1 MTEKL
6 YDKDA
11 YCRGFSAKV
20 ISCSGGD
27 GYCEVILDKT
37 AFFPEGG
44 GQPADTGTLGEAN
57 VLDVQETENGI
68 VHKTD
73 APLPVGAEVCGK
85 LNWEQRFSR
94 MQSHAGEHIVAG
106 TVHTMFG
113 YDNVGFHL
121 NDNFMTVD
129 VSGPL
134 TKEDIEKIELAAN
147 EAIYQNNAITVTFP
161 TAAEAAVLEYRSK
174 LDITE
179 GLRIVTIE
187 NVDCCA
193 CCAPHPKSTGE
204 IGAIKILDFYPNKG
218 GTRMEMVAGINAYKD
233 YARLHESNKA
243 LMRLLSAAREE
254 VAEAVEKLNEQLQQL
269 RSENARLAKEL
280 ALSSMAPVTVGNS
293 AYVISDGLS
302 YDELRHCSNSLAEQ
316 GFVNCVLLSRSEE
329 TNYIYVVSSSENEAK
344 GMVAALNEA
353 FSGKGG
359 GKPNYAQGKITVEDE
374 DAVKTFLSNL
384 LTK

>member
-6 YDKDA
+6 YDRDA
-11 YCRGFSAKV
+11 YIKEFTAMVLSCREA
-20 ISCSGGD
+20 D
-27 GYCEVILDKT
+27 GAYFVVLDQT

-44 GQPADTGTLGEAN
+44 GQPADTGILGDAR
-57 VLDVQETENGI
+57 VSDVQEENGEI
-68 VHKTD
+68 FHKTD
-73 APLPVGAEVCGK
+73 VALPVGTTVTGK

-94 MQSHAGEHIVAG
+94 MQSHAGEHIIAG

-134 TKEDIEKIELAAN
+134 TKEDIEKIELVAN
-147 EAIYQNNAITVTFP
+147 EAIYQNNAITVSFP
-161 TAAEAAVLEYRSK
+161 SAEEAAALEYRSK
-174 LDITE
+174 LDIQE

-218 GTRMEMVAGINAYKD
+218 GTRMEMVAGINAYRD
-233 YARLHESNKA
+233 YARLHDANKA
-243 LMRLLSAAREE
+243 LMRVLSAARDEIL
-254 VAEAVEKLNEQLQQL
+254 AAVEKQNEQLQQL
-269 RSENARLAKEL
+269 RGENQRLSKEL
-280 ALSSMAPVTVGNS
+280 ALSSMAPIRVGAS
-293 AYVISDGLS
+293 AYVVLEGLS
-302 YDELRHCSNSLAEQ
+302 YDDLRCCANSLTEQ
-316 GFVNCVLLSRSEE
+316 GYQNSILLSKAEE
-329 TNYIYVVSSSENEAK
+329 ESFIYVVSSSEDKAK
-344 GMVAALNEA
+344 DMAAALNGA

-359 GKPNYAQGKITVEDE
+359 GKPNYAQGKITVVDE
-374 DAVKTFLSNL
+374 DAVKAFLEEVL
-384 LTK
+384 GK